1 MAVSNMVQ
9 RDNDL
14 DSQPVGDIQTD
25 AQSDPV
31 RENTDREILTMIL
44 WER

>member
-1 MAVSNMVQ
+1 MVVSNMVQ
-9 RDNDL
+9 RDNDIY
-14 DSQPVGDIQTD
+14 SQLVGDTQTD

-31 RENTDREILTMIL
+31 RENTDREILTMIV

>member
-1 MAVSNMVQ
+1 MVVNNMVQ

-14 DSQPVGDIQTD
+14 YSQLVGDIQTD

-31 RENTDREILTMIL
+31 RENNDREILTMIV
-44 WER
+44 WDM